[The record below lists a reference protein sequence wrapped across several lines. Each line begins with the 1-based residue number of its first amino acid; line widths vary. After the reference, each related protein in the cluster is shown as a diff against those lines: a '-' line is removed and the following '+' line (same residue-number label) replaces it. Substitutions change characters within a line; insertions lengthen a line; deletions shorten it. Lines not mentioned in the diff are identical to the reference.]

1 MQKVWIIRTII
12 ISIIFLLI
20 STYDFDFK
28 ILKSL
33 KLWNLTH
40 ITEKGKVSLSILL
53 RFEFNMKIRHF
64 CKAIGSLLVL
74 MSCQNVQENVD
85 TAEYVKVMK
94 VSTTDTTL
102 DEEFIA
108 EIKALK
114 NVEIRSRLKGYL
126 EEIYVDEGKPV
137 VKGQPMFKI
146 NDEEYKLNLAK
157 ATAKVKNAIAAE
169 KNAALELE
177 RVRRLAESSIVSPS
191 ELTLAESKY
200 TAAKADVEEAEAE
213 EKMALFQLN
222 FTLIKAPF
230 SGLIDRIN
238 QRQGSLVDEGTL
250 LTTISELDKVYA
262 YFNISEREY
271 LQLKNEFSDNSF
283 IGQKV
288 YLKLVDGNVYPEAGM
303 IETMESEFEA
313 STGNISVRAVFP
325 NSRRI
330 LKHGSTGRIIFSRQ
344 VRDGIFIPQ
353 RAVMEIQDKYY
364 VYIVDTNKRAK
375 MIAIKPKKRIT
386 NFYWIESGLQP
397 GNLLITEGIQK
408 IKNNSL
414 VTF

>member
-1 MQKVWIIRTII
+1 MLYSCHQK
-12 ISIIFLLI
+12 
-20 STYDFDFK
+20 
-28 ILKSL
+28 
-33 KLWNLTH
+33 
-40 ITEKGKVSLSILL
+40 
-53 RFEFNMKIRHF
+53 
-64 CKAIGSLLVL
+64 
-74 MSCQNVQENVD
+74 QEQVD
-85 TAEYVKVMK
+85 TAQYVKVMT
-94 VSTTDTTL
+94 VSAKDTTL

-137 VKGQPMFKI
+137 VKGQTLFKI

-177 RVRRLAESSIVSPS
+177 RVRRLAESNIVSS
-191 ELTLAESKY
+191 TELTLAESKY
-200 TAAKADVEEAEAE
+200 AAAKADVEEAEAE

-222 FTLIKAPF
+222 FTSIKAPF

-271 LQLKNEFSDNSF
+271 LQLKNEFADNSF

-288 YLKLVDGNVYPEAGM
+288 YLKLVDGNLYPEPGI

-325 NSRRI
+325 NTRRI
-330 LKHGSTGRIIFSRQ
+330 LKHGSTGRIIFSRM
-344 VRDGIFIPQ
+344 VKNGIFIPQ

-364 VYIVDTNKRAK
+364 VYIVDSNNRAK
-375 MIAIKPKKRIT
+375 MVAIKPKKRIT
-386 NFYWIESGLQP
+386 NLYWIESGLQP
-397 GNLLITEGIQK
+397 GDLLVTEGIQK

-414 VTF
+414 VTY